1 MSLFDAALLA
11 RTESLLRGAKA
22 KQWRIACAESC
33 TGGLVAGLLTEISG
47 ASDVI
52 GRSFVTYSNRAKH
65 ELLGVEQ
72 ALLEKHGAV
81 SEAVACAMAQGVLD
95 HTNAQLTL
103 AVSGIA
109 GPDGGTDSKPVGTVH
124 MATATAQGVVHI
136 KQSFGSIGRHEIRM
150 ASVAAGID
158 MLAARLND

>member
-1 MSLFDAALLA
+1 
-11 RTESLLRGAKA
+11 
-22 KQWRIACAESC
+22 
-33 TGGLVAGLLTEISG
+33 
-47 ASDVI
+47 
-52 GRSFVTYSNRAKH
+52 
-65 ELLGVEQ
+65 
-72 ALLEKHGAV
+72 
-81 SEAVACAMAQGVLD
+81 MAQGVLD